1 MAGTT
6 TGTTADTTP
15 GTTTGDSS
23 TSASGTMSSERLARF
38 EQEVAGLKVG
48 VGGSN
53 PERVGTIIGIALG
66 VVGLVVAVIGYSQ
79 AQSADRNEFI
89 FRYQILTGIGL
100 AIALIGAVV
109 WIRNSITRYMRWWLV
124 RLVYEQREQT
134 DRLIEAM
141 RNR

>member
-1 MAGTT
+1 MSGTT
-6 TGTTADTTP
+6 TGATTDA
-15 GTTTGDSS
+15 
-23 TSASGTMSSERLARF
+23 SAATGTMSSERLARF

-53 PERVGTIIGIALG
+53 PERVGTYLGIAAG
-66 VVGLVVAVIGYSQ
+66 VIGLVIAIVGYSQ
-79 AQSADRNEFI
+79 AQNATHTEFI

>member
-1 MAGTT
+1 MAG
-6 TGTTADTTP
+6 TTP
-15 GTTTGDSS
+15 GTTTEA
-23 TSASGTMSSERLARF
+23 SAATGAMSSERLARF

-53 PERVGTIIGIALG
+53 PERVGTFLGIAAGIVGVVVAIIGYA
-66 VVGLVVAVIGYSQ
+66 Q

-89 FRYQILTGIGL
+89 YRYQILTGIGL
-100 AIALIGAVV
+100 AVALIGAVV
-109 WIRNSITRYMRWWLV
+109 WIRNSITRYLRWWLV

-134 DRLIEAM
+134 DRLIDSL

>member
-1 MAGTT
+1 MAG
-6 TGTTADTTP
+6 TTP
-15 GTTTGDSS
+15 GTTTEA
-23 TSASGTMSSERLARF
+23 SAATGAMSSERLARF

-53 PERVGTIIGIALG
+53 PERVGTFLGIAAGIVGVVVAIIGYA
-66 VVGLVVAVIGYSQ
+66 Q

-89 FRYQILTGIGL
+89 YRYQILTGIGL
-100 AIALIGAVV
+100 AVALIGAVV
-109 WIRNSITRYMRWWLV
+109 WIRNSITRYLRWWLV

-134 DRLIEAM
+134 DRLIDAL

>member
-6 TGTTADTTP
+6 TGTTTE
-15 GTTTGDSS
+15 
-23 TSASGTMSSERLARF
+23 TSPAEAGTMSSERLARF

-53 PERVGTIIGIALG
+53 PERIGTFLGIAAGIIGLVIAI
-66 VVGLVVAVIGYSQ
+66 IGYSQ
-79 AQSADRNEFI
+79 AQNATHTEFI

-100 AIALIGAVV
+100 GVALIGAVI

-124 RLVYEQREQT
+124 RLVYEQR
-134 DRLIEAM
+134 
-141 RNR
+141 